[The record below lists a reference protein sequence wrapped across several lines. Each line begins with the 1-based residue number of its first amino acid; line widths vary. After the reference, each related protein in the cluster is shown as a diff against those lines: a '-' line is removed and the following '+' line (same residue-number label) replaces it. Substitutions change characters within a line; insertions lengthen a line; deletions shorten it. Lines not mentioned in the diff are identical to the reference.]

1 MMKQIAKPP
10 SKHPLRITL
19 VLKTNEGG
27 LWILPHVQEMLL
39 RGHSVSVIVPPGDG
53 RLTRSLRETNVRIVP
68 SRFEFKFSPRPS
80 TFWGLLRLRDQI
92 KETSPD
98 VLHYHLY
105 ASALATR
112 LAAIGLGIPSVHM
125 VAGPLYLDSGI
136 IRFAERFLVTRDTK
150 LIAGSRNTADR
161 YLALGLQPSN
171 LDVVPYGVD
180 VETFRLPTFQEK
192 LAARDELNFSQDL
205 FVAVIVAYVYGPKRL
220 VHVHSGIKG
229 HDILLSAWKRFA
241 INKKDV
247 KLLLVGNGFD
257 REGELHR
264 QQLIGRYV
272 TGSTDVRWIE
282 NVEDVRPYYWASNV
296 SVSPSL
302 SENHGAAL
310 EAGASGV
317 ARIVSDAGGLPETT
331 DQASGW
337 VVPRGD
343 EEALFQALEQAYSEH
358 RAGAL
363 EGKGIISRQ
372 QTAQYFDAK
381 TSATRIVDVLESV
394 IRTRRALRAVTLVSE
409 ARLGMDKAGQVAA
422 LDAASAAAAWER
434 YSFRINDFRL
444 AARTS
449 PIHGSGR
456 VSLGS
461 VELERLPYYVGLVQ
475 LLRTTPAL
483 VFRLWKVVHGSR
495 VLIARLPGPLGFI
508 TIILARILSKPVF
521 VEVVGDPETVIRHHS
536 SRPVRAFAKT
546 AGFLM
551 RYCVRTA
558 DGTRFV
564 THKTLQSLY
573 PPRPDTPSLN
583 MSNVQLHDDDFCS
596 TYMPRSAHSW
606 TLTCIGTQ
614 ETNYKGHDIALEAL
628 TFLRDRGY
636 DCTMVLIGNGALH
649 SDLLHLARK
658 LKVTNSV
665 TFVDS
670 YSSKSELWKFLDA
683 TDVFLHPSR
692 SEGLPRVVLEAMARS
707 RPVIATTVGGLPELL
722 NGRHLVQPGN
732 AQMLA
737 ECIQRML
744 DNPQEAETAARSN
757 YVVARRYHYEELEK
771 VFDEW
776 CDIVSHRAQQQSHVD
791 HVS

>member
-1 MMKQIAKPP
+1 MKQTAEFPHR
-10 SKHPLRITL
+10 HPLRITL

-27 LWILPHVQEMLL
+27 LWILPHIQEMLS
-39 RGHSVSVIVPPGDG
+39 RGHSVSVIVPSGDG
-53 RLTRSLRETNVRIVP
+53 RLTRSLRKINVRIVP
-68 SRFEFKFSPRPS
+68 SGFKFKFSPRPS
-80 TFWGLLRLRDQI
+80 TFGGLLRLRQQI
-92 KETSPD
+92 KETGPD

-105 ASALATR
+105 ASALAAR
-112 LAAIGLGIPSVHM
+112 LAATGLGIPSVHM

-136 IRFAERFLVTRDTK
+136 IRFAERFLMSRDTR

-161 YLALGLQPSN
+161 YLALGLKPSR

-180 VETFRLPTFQEK
+180 VEAFRVPNSQEK
-192 LAARDELNFSQDL
+192 LAARAALGLSQDL

-229 HDILLSAWKRFA
+229 HDVLLAAWQRFA
-241 INKKDV
+241 INKKNV

-264 QQLIGRYV
+264 QQLISTYV
-272 TGSTDVRWIE
+272 TESPDVRWIE

-317 ARIVSDAGGLPETT
+317 TRIVSDAGGLPETT
-331 DQASGW
+331 DDASGW

-343 EEALFQALEQAYSEH
+343 EEALYQALEEAYSEH
-358 RAGAL
+358 HSGGL
-363 EGKGIISRQ
+363 DDKGIISRQ
-372 QTAQYFDAK
+372 QITRYFDAK
-381 TSATRIVDVLESV
+381 TSATRIVDILESV
-394 IRTRRALRAVTLVSE
+394 VGRHKTPRNVTLISE
-409 ARLGMDKAGQVAA
+409 ARLGMDRAGQVAA
-422 LDAASAAAAWER
+422 LDASSAAAAWER
-434 YSFRINDFRL
+434 YSFRINGFKL

-449 PIHGSGR
+449 LIPGTGR

-461 VELERLPYYVGLVQ
+461 VELERLPYYVGFVQ

-483 VFRLWKVVHGSR
+483 VFRLWKVVRRSQ

-508 TIILARILSKPVF
+508 AVAFAKMQSKPVF
-521 VEVVGDPETVIRHHS
+521 VEVVGDPETVFQHHS
-536 SRPVRAFAKT
+536 SRPVRALSKT
-546 AGFLM
+546 AGLLM
-551 RYCVRTA
+551 RYCVRGA

-564 THKTLQSLY
+564 TQKTLQSLY
-573 PPRPDTPSLN
+573 PPRPGTPSLN

-596 TYMPRSAHSW
+596 KYIPHRALRW

-628 TFLRDRGY
+628 ALLRDRGY

-649 SDLLHLARK
+649 SYLLQLARK
-658 LKVTNSV
+658 VKVTNSV
-665 TFVDS
+665 TFIEG
-670 YSSKSELWKFLDA
+670 YSSKTELWKYLDA

-692 SEGLPRVVLEAMARS
+692 SEGLPRVVIEAMARS
-707 RPVIATTVGGLPELL
+707 RPVVATTVGGLPELL

-732 AQMLA
+732 APMLA

-744 DNPQEAETAARSN
+744 DNPQEADTAARTN
-757 YVVARRYHYEELEK
+757 YVVARRYHYHELEK
-771 VFDEW
+771 VFDKW
-776 CDIVSHRAQQQSHVD
+776 CDIVSRHAQKQNHVD
-791 HVS
+791 DFS

>member
-1 MMKQIAKPP
+1 MKETAKLPH
-10 SKHPLRITL
+10 KHPLRITL

-27 LWILPHVQEMLL
+27 LWILPHIQEMLA
-39 RGHSVSVIVPPGDG
+39 RGHSVSVIVPSGDG
-53 RLTRSLRETNVRIVP
+53 RLTRSLRKMNVRIIP
-68 SRFEFKFSPRPS
+68 SGFNFKFSPRPS
-80 TFWGLLRLRDQI
+80 TFRGLLRLRQQI
-92 KETSPD
+92 KETGPD

-105 ASALATR
+105 ASALAAR
-112 LAAIGLGIPSVHM
+112 LAATGLGIPSVHM

-136 IRFAERFLVTRDTK
+136 IRFAERFLMKRDTR

-161 YLALGLQPSN
+161 YLTLGLKSSR

-180 VETFRLPTFQEK
+180 VEAFRVPNSQEK
-192 LAARDELNFSQDL
+192 LAARAELGLSQDL

-229 HDILLSAWKRFA
+229 HDVLLAAWQRFA
-241 INKKDV
+241 INKKNV

-257 REGELHR
+257 RKGELHR
-264 QQLIGRYV
+264 QQLISTYV
-272 TGSTDVRWIE
+272 TESTDVRWIE

-331 DQASGW
+331 DNASGW

-343 EEALFQALEQAYSEH
+343 EEALYQALEEAYSEH
-358 RAGAL
+358 HSGGL
-363 EGKGIISRQ
+363 DDKGMLSRQ
-372 QTAQYFDAK
+372 QIARYFDAK
-381 TSATRIVDVLESV
+381 TSATRIVDILESV
-394 IRTRRALRAVTLVSE
+394 VGRDKTLKNVTLISE

-422 LDAASAAAAWER
+422 IDASSAAAAWER
-434 YSFRINDFRL
+434 YTFRINGFKL

-449 PIHGSGR
+449 LLTGTGR
-456 VSLGS
+456 VSMGS
-461 VELERLPYYVGLVQ
+461 VELERLPYYVGFVQ
-475 LLRTTPAL
+475 LLQATPAL
-483 VFRLWKVVHGSR
+483 VFRLWKVVRRSQ

-508 TIILARILSKPVF
+508 AVTFARMQSKPVF
-521 VEVVGDPETVIRHHS
+521 VEVVGDPETVLQHHS
-536 SRPVRAFAKT
+536 SRPVRALAKT
-546 AGFLM
+546 AGLLM
-551 RYCVRTA
+551 RYCVRGA

-564 THKTLQSLY
+564 TQWTLQSLY
-573 PPRPDTPSLN
+573 PPRPGTPSLN

-596 TYMPRSAHSW
+596 KYIPHRALRW
-606 TLTCIGTQ
+606 ALTCIGTQ

-628 TFLRDRGY
+628 VLLRDRGY

-649 SDLLHLARK
+649 SDLLRLARN
-658 LKVTNSV
+658 LKVTDSV
-665 TFVDS
+665 TFIDG
-670 YSSKSELWKFLDA
+670 YNSKTELWKFLDA

-692 SEGLPRVVLEAMARS
+692 SEGLPRVVIEAMARS

-757 YVVARRYHYEELEK
+757 YVVARRYHYAELEK

-776 CDIVSHRAQQQSHVD
+776 CDIVSRRAQKQSHID